1 MSTSYL
7 RKRTLAETT
16 YPMDTTTTKAT
27 SKRRKKQP
35 NKNILL
41 KLRTRE
47 IYTGIHDIFRGTSTP
62 EKFRNICLKQS
73 IDIFEN
79 GFPKHNCILSS
90 SSATKII
97 EITSCY
103 NLLFVLTQGGVCFAF
118 SRENC
123 RKICCINRSPDEIIR
138 SLFLNRK
145 NGSLITVSVM
155 KQDSFSS
162 LKCYSIPL
170 KYIRNGKPDHGV
182 LLFES
187 ECLRWPG
194 FVEFDEVNGKILTF
208 SAQNSV
214 YKLWDMKNY
223 ELQHII
229 HDDRVQE
236 IKISPGMIMLIYMRI
251 GCHLPIKILDIE
263 NARCL
268 KEAKIPLYR
277 NKKIEFIEQFGDK
290 LLIKQE
296 NETLHIMDIRTGY
309 VNALQNAHSL
319 NATAFVALHE
329 SELLLTESKGRFYIW
344 NLSGSL
350 VSSFEGNVHSYQDSS
365 NSSLYIIGSQDL
377 LLAFGR
383 KAKNEKEGVIR
394 IVSILTGQH
403 LSSISDDDS
412 TGKNALSEVSA
423 IFYNDERN
431 EIYTGTADG
440 RLHIWSN

>member
-1 MSTSYL
+1 MATTYL
-7 RKRTLAETT
+7 RKRTLADSKHVEH
-16 YPMDTTTTKAT
+16 TTTGERV
-27 SKRRKKQP
+27 KRRKKTHTS
-35 NKNILL
+35 NLLL
-41 KLRTRE
+41 KLHTRE
-47 IYTGIHDIFRGTSTP
+47 LNTGVRDIFRGTSTP
-62 EKFRNICLKQS
+62 EKFRNIRLRNS

-79 GFPKHNCILSS
+79 GFPKHNCILSQSASKIVEIS
-90 SSATKII
+90 SCSD
-97 EITSCY
+97 
-103 NLLFVLTQGGVCFAF
+103 LLFVLTQGGVCFAY
-118 SRENC
+118 SRENSK
-123 RKICCINRSPDEIIR
+123 KICCVNRSPDEIIR

-162 LKCYSIPL
+162 LKCYSTPL
-170 KYIRNGKPDHGV
+170 KYILHGKPEQGY

-251 GCHLPIKILDIE
+251 GCHLPIRILDIE
-263 NARCL
+263 NAKCL
-268 KEAKIPLYR
+268 KESKIPLYR

-309 VNALQNAHSL
+309 VNSLKNAQSL

-329 SELLLTESKGRFYIW
+329 SELLLTESRGRFYIW

-350 VSSFEGNVHSYQDSS
+350 VSTFEGNVHSYQDGS

-383 KAKNEKEGVIR
+383 RGDNQKEGVIR

-403 LSSISDDDS
+403 LSSICDDGS
-412 TGKNALSEVSA
+412 SGKNALNEVSA

-431 EIYTGTADG
+431 EIYTGTAEG
-440 RLHIWSN
+440 LLHIWSN

>member
-1 MSTSYL
+1 MFGIFQRLVGCCICFS
-7 RKRTLAETT
+7 RIEIHTT
-16 YPMDTTTTKAT
+16 
-27 SKRRKKQP
+27 
-35 NKNILL
+35 
-41 KLRTRE
+41 
-47 IYTGIHDIFRGTSTP
+47 
-62 EKFRNICLKQS
+62 
-73 IDIFEN
+73 
-79 GFPKHNCILSS
+79 
-90 SSATKII
+90 II
-97 EITSCY
+97 ESCK
-103 NLLFVLTQGGVCFAF
+103 
-118 SRENC
+118 
-123 RKICCINRSPDEIIR
+123 KICCLNRSPDEIIR

-155 KQDSFSS
+155 KRDSFSS
-162 LKCYSIPL
+162 LKCYSVPL
-170 KYIRNGKPDHGV
+170 SYIRNNKPENGQF
-182 LLFES
+182 LFQS
-187 ECLRWPG
+187 ECLKWPG

-223 ELQHII
+223 ELQHVI

-236 IKISPGMIMLIYMRI
+236 IKISPGMIMLIYMKV
-251 GCHLPIKILDIE
+251 GSHLPIRILDIE
-263 NARCL
+263 NTKCL
-268 KEAKIPLYR
+268 KESKVPLHR

-296 NETLHIMDIRTGY
+296 NETLHIMDIRSGY
-309 VNALQNAHSL
+309 VNSLRNAHAL

-329 SELLLTESKGRFYIW
+329 TEMLLTESRGRFYIW

-350 VSSFEGNVHSYQDSS
+350 VSTFEGNVHSYQDNS

-383 KAKNEKEGVIR
+383 KDECDKAGIIR

-403 LSSISDDDS
+403 LSSICDDS
-412 TGKNALSEVSA
+412 STGRNALNEVSA

-440 RLHIWSN
+440 LLHIWSN

>member
-1 MSTSYL
+1 
-7 RKRTLAETT
+7 
-16 YPMDTTTTKAT
+16 
-27 SKRRKKQP
+27 
-35 NKNILL
+35 
-41 KLRTRE
+41 
-47 IYTGIHDIFRGTSTP
+47 
-62 EKFRNICLKQS
+62 
-73 IDIFEN
+73 
-79 GFPKHNCILSS
+79 
-90 SSATKII
+90 
-97 EITSCY
+97 
-103 NLLFVLTQGGVCFAF
+103 
-118 SRENC
+118 
-123 RKICCINRSPDEIIR
+123 
-138 SLFLNRK
+138 
-145 NGSLITVSVM
+145 
-155 KQDSFSS
+155 
-162 LKCYSIPL
+162 
-170 KYIRNGKPDHGV
+170 
-182 LLFES
+182 
-187 ECLRWPG
+187 LRWPG